1 MLVAQPTPD
10 AAHWRPHCTQLVPHP
25 LFPHG
30 AKHFLHPC
38 EHLRPGVDVVIPG
51 LPFPLRAPQSQTN
64 SGDPTGRAVWR
75 GASVMAARILKHE
88 GKSQRRGVAIELGC
102 GAAAIPATCAAFC
115 GFEAYA
121 TDMPEM
127 VSASSKA
134 LEDHLR
140 NGGFAG
146 SVRAAPLSW
155 GRTAAKAFARVHGRA
170 DLVIASE
177 CLYALKATDL
187 HVAAATMEALAST
200 IAELLSM
207 NGVCLVLYNPRSDVE
222 AYFWD
227 ALPRFNLRRRA
238 DSLHGIAL
246 DDLGFAPRRV
256 DGLKLYAVER
266 ADAAPPSPIFRPI
279 LVSLPTMP
287 AEDVLD

>member
-1 MLVAQPTPD
+1 
-10 AAHWRPHCTQLVPHP
+10 
-25 LFPHG
+25 
-30 AKHFLHPC
+30 
-38 EHLRPGVDVVIPG
+38 
-51 LPFPLRAPQSQTN
+51 
-64 SGDPTGRAVWR
+64 
-75 GASVMAARILKHE
+75 MAARILKHE

-102 GAAAIPATCAAFC
+102 GAAAIPATAAAWC
-115 GFEAYA
+115 GFETYA
-121 TDMPEM
+121 TDIPEM

-140 NGGFAG
+140 NGGFSG
-146 SVRAAPLSW
+146 TVRAASLSW
-155 GRTAAKAFARVHGRA
+155 GRANAQAFARVHGRA

-187 HVAAATMEALAST
+187 SVAAATMEALAST

-238 DSLHGIAL
+238 DSLTPWHSAGRPRLRAPARRRPETL
-246 DDLGFAPRRV
+246 RRRARGRRAAFTDFPPDSRVAADDACGGRP
-256 DGLKLYAVER
+256 GL
-266 ADAAPPSPIFRPI
+266 IF
-279 LVSLPTMP
+279 LF
-287 AEDVLD
+287 

>member
-1 MLVAQPTPD
+1 MLVAQITSEAD
-10 AAHWRPHCTQLVPHP
+10 HWRPHCTQLVPHP

-38 EHLRPGVDVVIPG
+38 EHLRPGVDVIIPG

-75 GASVMAARILKHE
+75 AASVMAARILKHE
-88 GKSQRRGVAIELGC
+88 GLARKGGVAIELGC
-102 GAAAIPATCAAFC
+102 GAAAIPATAAAWC
-115 GFEAYA
+115 GFETYA
-121 TDMPEM
+121 TDVPSM
-127 VSASSKA
+127 VAASSKA

-140 NGGFAG
+140 NGGFSG
-146 SVRAAPLSW
+146 TVRAASLSW
-155 GRTAAKAFARVHGRA
+155 GRANAQAFARVHGRA

-246 DDLGFAPRRV
+246 DDLGFSPNRV

-279 LVSLPTMP
+279 LVSLPTTP
-287 AEDVLD
+287 VEDVLD

>member
-1 MLVAQPTPD
+1 
-10 AAHWRPHCTQLVPHP
+10 
-25 LFPHG
+25 
-30 AKHFLHPC
+30 
-38 EHLRPGVDVVIPG
+38 
-51 LPFPLRAPQSQTN
+51 
-64 SGDPTGRAVWR
+64 
-75 GASVMAARILKHE
+75 
-88 GKSQRRGVAIELGC
+88 
-102 GAAAIPATCAAFC
+102 
-115 GFEAYA
+115 
-121 TDMPEM
+121 M

-140 NGGFAG
+140 NGGFSG
-146 SVRAAPLSW
+146 TVRAASLSW
-155 GRTAAKAFARVHGRA
+155 GRANAQAFARVHGRA

-246 DDLGFAPRRV
+246 DDLGFSPNRV

-279 LVSLPTMP
+279 LVSLPTTP
-287 AEDVLD
+287 VEDVLD

>member
-1 MLVAQPTPD
+1 
-10 AAHWRPHCTQLVPHP
+10 
-25 LFPHG
+25 
-30 AKHFLHPC
+30 
-38 EHLRPGVDVVIPG
+38 
-51 LPFPLRAPQSQTN
+51 
-64 SGDPTGRAVWR
+64 
-75 GASVMAARILKHE
+75 MAARILKHE
-88 GKSQRRGVAIELGC
+88 GRQRSGVAIELGC
-102 GAAAIPATCAAFC
+102 GAAAIPATAAAWC
-115 GFEAYA
+115 GFETYA
-121 TDMPEM
+121 TDIPEM

-140 NGGFAG
+140 NGGFSG
-146 SVRAAPLSW
+146 TVRAASLSW
-155 GRTAAKAFARVHGRA
+155 GRANAQAFARVHGRA
-170 DLVIASE
+170 DLIIASE

-246 DDLGFAPRRV
+246 DDLGFSPNRV

-266 ADAAPPSPIFRPI
+266 ADAAPPSPVFRPI
-279 LVSLPTMP
+279 LVSLPTTP
-287 AEDVLD
+287 VEDVLD

>member
-1 MLVAQPTPD
+1 
-10 AAHWRPHCTQLVPHP
+10 
-25 LFPHG
+25 
-30 AKHFLHPC
+30 
-38 EHLRPGVDVVIPG
+38 
-51 LPFPLRAPQSQTN
+51 
-64 SGDPTGRAVWR
+64 
-75 GASVMAARILKHE
+75 MAARILKHE

-102 GAAAIPATCAAFC
+102 GAAAIPATAAAWC
-115 GFEAYA
+115 GFETYA
-121 TDMPEM
+121 TDIPEM

-140 NGGFAG
+140 NGGFSG
-146 SVRAAPLSW
+146 TVRAAPLSW
-155 GRTAAKAFARVHGRA
+155 GRADAQAFARVHGRA

-246 DDLGFAPRRV
+246 DDLGFSPNRV